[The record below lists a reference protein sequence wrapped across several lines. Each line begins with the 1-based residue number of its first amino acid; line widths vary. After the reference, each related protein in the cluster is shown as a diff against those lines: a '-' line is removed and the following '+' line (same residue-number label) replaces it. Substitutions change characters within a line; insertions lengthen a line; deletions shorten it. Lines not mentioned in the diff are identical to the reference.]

1 VTERNLPS
9 RQYGSPSS
17 KAERQIQK
25 LAEAKA
31 APRAADIVAGVWVS
45 DLEIKADAHA
55 AKSVMRAKVDI
66 YEEFRAYV
74 DGDPVLNAM
83 LGSSLKTGSQKL
95 DARLR
100 DFGDDDFDMSRLFG
114 R

>member
-1 VTERNLPS
+1 VKELPGG
-9 RQYGSPSS
+9 YGSPSS
-17 KAERQIQK
+17 RGARQLQK

-31 APRAADIVAGVWVS
+31 VNRGADIIADVWVS
-45 DLEIKADAHA
+45 DLEIKGTAHV

-66 YEEFRAYV
+66 YEEFKAYA
-74 DGDPVLNAM
+74 DGDPVLTAI

-95 DARLR
+95 DAALR
-100 DFGDDDFDMSRLFG
+100 DFGDDDFDLSRLFG